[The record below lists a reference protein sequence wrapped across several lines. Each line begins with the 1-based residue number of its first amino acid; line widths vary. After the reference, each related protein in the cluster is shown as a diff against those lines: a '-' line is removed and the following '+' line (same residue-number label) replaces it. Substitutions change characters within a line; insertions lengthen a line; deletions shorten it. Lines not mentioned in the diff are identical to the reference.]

1 MKNQHFQWILRF
13 NLLILALTF
22 ASCQLKPAFDIQGH
36 RGCRGLYPENSIP
49 AFKNAIELGVTTLEL
64 DVVITKDKQVV
75 VSHEP
80 YVNSLIC
87 LDFDNEEIPDS
98 MGRRI
103 NLYKLNFDELKQYDC
118 GSKTHPYFPNQKK
131 LAVHKP
137 LLSEVFDLADSLNSN
152 VRFNIE
158 IKARPEYDNEYTP
171 EPKEFVSLVLKTIK
185 SSEMLQRS
193 TLQSFDLRV
202 LEEIRI
208 QNEDIPIAILV
219 DEDESIDNKLSQLS
233 YKPEILSPYY
243 KLLNETIV
251 KENKLDGYRVI
262 PWTVNDMSDL
272 EMVLKWKVDGIITD
286 YPDRLLKIISP

>member
-13 NLLILALTF
+13 NLVILALTF

-49 AFKNAIELGVTTLEL
+49 AFKKAIELGVTTLEL

-103 NLYKLNFDELKQYDC
+103 NVYKLNFDELKQYDC

-137 LLSEVFDLADSLNSN
+137 LLSEVFDLADSLNSK

-158 IKARPEYDNEYTP
+158 IKARPEYDNDYTP

-185 SSEMLQRS
+185 SAEMLQRS
-193 TLQSFDLRV
+193 ALQSFDLRV

-219 DEDESIDNKLSQLS
+219 DEDESIDHKLSLLS

-251 KENKLDGYRVI
+251 KENKLDGYKVI

-286 YPDRLLKIISP
+286 YPDRLLKIINP